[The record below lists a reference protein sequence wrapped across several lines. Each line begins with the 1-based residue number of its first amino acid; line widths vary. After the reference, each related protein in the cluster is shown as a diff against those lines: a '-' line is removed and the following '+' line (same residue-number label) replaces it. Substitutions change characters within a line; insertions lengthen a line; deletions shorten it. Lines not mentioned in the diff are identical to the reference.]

1 MDDNKVL
8 AVVRDEPREIG
19 APIDRYA
26 FEPQNWAD
34 AAKMAEALFKSGLL
48 PDDVKTPQAALA
60 IIIQGRE
67 LGLSVMQS
75 LRGISVIKGKPAPT
89 AQLMVGLVKKNP
101 LCERME
107 CTSSDHDHATWVTK
121 RRGEAEVRLTWT
133 IEDAERAGLTSSPM
147 YKKFPRN
154 MLKWRAASD
163 LAREVFPDVIGG
175 LYTAEELT
183 DGRVVV
189 DVSPVVEVAPA
200 GAPTPAGAAIINDHG
215 DTAGE
220 DSGRSI
226 VPAAEAAVNKPS
238 DPPPPAPTTPKAQE
252 AERPKQAPKPG
263 SFSALLAEI
272 GATGEEAQA
281 ALKALTGS
289 YDLRN
294 ASREDK
300 ERVLHDLRESRAAA
314 KALLNEAR
322 REPGQE
328 G

>member
-1 MDDNKVL
+1 MEDNKVL

-26 FEPQNWAD
+26 FEPQNWSD
-34 AAKMAEALFKSGLL
+34 AAKMAEALCKSGLL

-75 LRGISVIKGKPAPT
+75 LRGISVIKGKPAPS
-89 AQLMVGLVKKNP
+89 AQLMVALVKKNH

-107 CTSSDHDHATWVTK
+107 CVSNDHDHATWVTK

-175 LYTAEELT
+175 LYTAEELS
-183 DGRVVV
+183 DGRVI
-189 DVSPVVEVAPA
+189 DVSTVVEVAPA
-200 GAPTPAGAAIINDHG
+200 GA
-215 DTAGE
+215 AGE
-220 DSGRSI
+220 DSGRSNLRP
-226 VPAAEAAVNKPS
+226 VEPA
-238 DPPPPAPTTPKAQE
+238 PPADPAPAPAPAPAQAAPKAE
-252 AERPKQAPKPG
+252 PEKPKAPKPG

-314 KALLNEAR
+314 KALLKEA